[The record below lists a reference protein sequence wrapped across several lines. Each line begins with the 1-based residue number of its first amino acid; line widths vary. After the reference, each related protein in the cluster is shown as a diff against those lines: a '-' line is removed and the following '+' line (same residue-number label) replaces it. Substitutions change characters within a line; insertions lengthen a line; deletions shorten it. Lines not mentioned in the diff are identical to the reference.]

1 MYRKS
6 GLIPLSEAVPVLEN
20 FGFRVLEEL
29 PTELAGGIGFIHDF
43 HVEVGAEA
51 NLDAIFERR
60 GEIERAIANVLCGGA
75 EDDEFNQLVLYA
87 GLDTLAVVW
96 LRAWFRYLRQT
107 GSSFGLVTVV
117 DALRR
122 APNATRALIGLFV
135 SAHDPS
141 ATKRDER
148 IAECREQLDRS
159 LAKVRSIDDDRIL
172 RRLRSLVLAVLRT
185 NAFAPAAEEALAFKI
200 DS

>member
-1 MYRKS
+1 M
-6 GLIPLSEAVPVLEN
+6 
-20 FGFRVLEEL
+20 
-29 PTELAGGIGFIHDF
+29 
-43 HVEVGAEA
+43 
-51 NLDAIFERR
+51 
-60 GEIERAIANVLCGGA
+60 
-75 EDDEFNQLVLYA
+75 Q
-87 GLDTLAVVW
+87 AVVW

-135 SAHDPS
+135 AAHDP
-141 ATKRDER
+141 AIREREKRV
-148 IAECREQLDRS
+148 AEFAEQLDRS

-172 RRLRSLVLAVLRT
+172 RRLRALVEAMVRT

-200 DS
+200 NSIMVTGLPAPVTWREYCVYSPSVECIPLSGGTVVCG